1 MGISAFLEAL
11 LRNVSAESVTELIVI
26 VMLIIFAVAIF
37 QGRKGKHDLFLE
49 HAPAVLVSVGILGTF
64 IGIVIGL
71 LDFDAQNIQ
80 DSIEDLLGGLKTA
93 FITSLVGMTLSI
105 ALKGMD
111 TWWFAPAR
119 LKGAVVDSVTPE
131 HIYGAMT
138 RQVELL
144 ESLGQSLTGNE
155 EGSVAGQLKLLR
167 TDISDFRNNLGRDRE
182 SFEKQ
187 LFEHMDS
194 FAEMLAKSATETV
207 IEALRQVIQE
217 FNKHLVEQF
226 GDNFKA
232 LDASVKKL
240 VDWQAEYKAH
250 LEAFEERVELAITT
264 LERSATAT
272 EQVSSS
278 LTSAE
283 GSISSIDEHCQK
295 IPVAMDGLQG
305 IMQVNQNQLQELQ
318 RHLEAFTSMRD
329 AATKAVPELQQHM
342 DKLSQELTDKM
353 AQVLSSMHEGALEF
367 GKSAD
372 RTNSALAEVAHVVST
387 RTEQIHDDLKD
398 AAEGFNRSSRETLEH
413 MSRGADAFN
422 QQMQGAVD
430 EAAKAMSE
438 EFRRVVGQVHESVS
452 GAVDVTMRTL
462 KTSVEANLSHTQ
474 EQVQAT
480 SNRTLG
486 AVEAQVK
493 DATERANE
501 ALSSQLNALD
511 RAIERELQKV
521 FTEMG
526 SALATIS
533 RRIADDHADYVAARE
548 RA

>member
-1 MGISAFLEAL
+1 MGISTFLESL
-11 LRNVSAESVTELIVI
+11 LGDMSAESVTEVFVL
-26 VMLIIFAVAIF
+26 VMLAIFAVAIL
-37 QGRKGKHDLFLE
+37 QGRKGRHDLFLE
-49 HAPAVLVSVGILGTF
+49 HAPAVLVSIGILGTF
-64 IGIVIGL
+64 VGIVIGL
-71 LDFDAQNIQ
+71 LDFDAHNIQ
-80 DSIEDLLGGLKTA
+80 DSIEYLLDGLKTA

-105 ALKGMD
+105 ALKGLD

-119 LKGAVVDSVTPE
+119 MRGAVVEAVTPE

-144 ESLGQSLTGNE
+144 EALGQSLTGNE

-167 TDISDFRNNLGRDRE
+167 TDISDFRNTIGRDRE
-182 SFEKQ
+182 AFEKK
-187 LFEHMDS
+187 LFEHMDN
-194 FAEMLAKSATETV
+194 FAQMLAKSATETV
-207 IEALRQVIQE
+207 IEALRQVIHD
-217 FNKHLVEQF
+217 FNKNLVEQF

-240 VDWQAEYKAH
+240 VDWQTEYKTH
-250 LEAFEERVELAITT
+250 LEAFEERIELAITT

-272 EQVSSS
+272 EQVSTS
-278 LTSAE
+278 LVSAE
-283 GSISSIDEHCQK
+283 GSISSIDTHCRT
-295 IPVAMDGLQG
+295 IPVTMDGLQG

-318 RHLEAFTSMRD
+318 RHLDAFTTMRD
-329 AATKAVPELQQHM
+329 AATRAVPELQQHM
-342 DKLSQELTDKM
+342 DKLSQELADKM

-372 RTNSALAEVAHVVST
+372 RTNAALTEAAHVVSS

-398 AAEGFNRSSRETLEH
+398 AAEGFNRASRETMEH

-422 QQMQGAVD
+422 KQMQQAVD
-430 EAAKAMSE
+430 EAAKAMSD

-452 GAVDVTMRTL
+452 GAVETTMRTL
-462 KTSVEANLSHTQ
+462 AASVETNLSQTQ

-493 DATERANE
+493 EATERANE
-501 ALSSQLNALD
+501 ALSAQLNALD

-521 FTEMG
+521 FNEMG

-533 RRIADDHADYVAARE
+533 RRIADDHADYVAVRE

>member
-11 LRNVSAESVTELIVI
+11 LRDMSADSVTEVIVI
-26 VMLIIFAVAIF
+26 LMLVIFAVAIF

-64 IGIVIGL
+64 MGIVIGL
-71 LDFDAQNIQ
+71 LDFDAHNIQ
-80 DSIEDLLGGLKTA
+80 DSIEDLLDGLKTA
-93 FITSLVGMTLSI
+93 FITSLVGMALSI
-105 ALKGMD
+105 ALKALD

-119 LKGAVVDSVTPE
+119 AQAAVVESVTPE

-144 ESLGQSLTGNE
+144 EALGQSLTGNE

-167 TDISDFRNNLGRDRE
+167 TDISDFRNNIGRDRE
-182 SFEKQ
+182 VFEKK
-187 LFEHMDS
+187 LFEHMDR
-194 FAEMLAKSATETV
+194 FGEMLAKSATEAV
-207 IEALRQVIQE
+207 IDALRQVIQD

-232 LDASVKKL
+232 LDESVKKL

-250 LEAFEERVELAITT
+250 LEAFEERIELALTT

-272 EQVSSS
+272 ERVGNS
-278 LTSAE
+278 LASTE
-283 GSISSIDEHCQK
+283 TSISSIDESCQK

-305 IMQVNQNQLQELQ
+305 VMQVNQNQLQELE
-318 RHLEAFTSMRD
+318 RHLEVFTSMRD

-342 DKLSQELTDKM
+342 DTLSQQLADKM
-353 AQVLSSMHEGALEF
+353 TQVLASMHEGALEF

-372 RTNSALAEVAHVVST
+372 RTNAALTEVAHVVSS

-413 MSRGADAFN
+413 MSRGTEAFG
-422 QQMQGAVD
+422 QQMQRAVD
-430 EAAKAMSE
+430 EAAKAMSD
-438 EFRRVVGQVHESVS
+438 EFRKVVGQVHESVS
-452 GAVDVTMRTL
+452 GAVDATMRTL
-462 KTSVEANLSHTQ
+462 MTSVEANLSQTQ
-474 EQVQAT
+474 EQVQST

-493 DATERANE
+493 EAAERANE
-501 ALSSQLNALD
+501 ALSSQLGAID

-533 RRIADDHADYVAARE
+533 RRIADDHAEYVAARE
-548 RA
+548 RV